1 MLNYTLRRI
10 LVAIPTL
17 LILVIV
23 SFLLM
28 HAAPGGPFT
37 SERPLPPQVLANIQ
51 AKYGLD
57 DPLYVQLWE
66 YLRGVVFHFDFG
78 PSFQRKDQTVNEIMA
93 RGFPITF
100 TYGALSFVV
109 ATLVGGT
116 LGIVAAIRQNTII
129 DYFAVGVSIGAQVLP
144 NFVMAP
150 LLVWLFTLTLPVL
163 MCDIYPYLPDFIIGL
178 FPVSS
183 CSEITLPG
191 GGWNGGAWQ
200 NLIMPVIALSTSYMA
215 SISRITRS
223 SMLEVLNSNYIRT
236 ARAKGLP
243 ERMVIIRHALKPSL
257 VPLISY
263 LGVAF
268 VGMITGSV
276 VIDIYFST
284 GGMGRDFVNSALNR
298 DYSVMMGI
306 TILVGTLTILFALLA
321 DLLYAWVDPKI
332 RY

>member
-1 MLNYTLRRI
+1 MLSYTLRRV

-17 LILVIV
+17 LILIII

-37 SERPLPPQVLANIQ
+37 SERPLPAQVLANIE
-51 AKYGLD
+51 AKYGLN

-66 YLRGVVFHFDFG
+66 YLRGILFHFDFG
-78 PSFQRKDQTVNEIMA
+78 PSFQRKDLTVNEIIA
-93 RGFPITF
+93 QGFPITL
-100 TYGALSFVV
+100 TYGGLSFVV
-109 ATLVGGT
+109 ATLLGGT

-129 DYFAVGVSIGAQVLP
+129 DYFAVGISIGAQVLP

-150 LLVWLFTLTLPVL
+150 LLVWLFTLVL
-163 MCDIYPYLPDFIIGL
+163 GW
-178 FPVSS
+178 
-183 CSEITLPG
+183 LPG
-191 GGWNGGAWQ
+191 GGWNGGAWP

-215 SISRITRS
+215 SIARITRS
-223 SMLEVLNSNYIRT
+223 SMLEVLNSDYIRT

-243 ERMVIIRHALKPSL
+243 EHTVIIRHALKPSL

-284 GGMGRDFVNSALNR
+284 GGMGVAFVNSALNR

-306 TILVGTLTILFALLA
+306 TILVGALTIVFALLA